1 MEGHPGLARSRDSVA
16 QCPQGEAQEAPST
29 LKALI
34 FDVDGTLADTE
45 EAHRC
50 AFNEAFQQL
59 GLPWNWSKPKYA
71 HLLLA
76 AGGKERLAAYIRSL
90 DLPAAGVPTLMGRI
104 EAIHRAK
111 TLNYTRMVLAG
122 GVPLRDGVARLIDDA
137 ARSHVRLCIATT
149 TTFAN
154 VEALLRTGLGP
165 KALDRF
171 AVVGAGGN
179 AARKKPAADI
189 YEYVLRQLDASPQE
203 CVAIEDSAN
212 GLRAAKAAGL
222 YTIVTPSFW
231 TRTEDFSDA
240 DLVLPSL
247 GSALRPLMPGAA
259 ALVGNTML
267 GIREI
272 CRRLDALR
280 ECG

>member
-1 MEGHPGLARSRDSVA
+1 LTNSAGSRVERRARVG
-16 QCPQGEAQEAPST
+16 PQGEAQDAPSN
-29 LKALI
+29 LRALI

-45 EAHRC
+45 EAHRR

-71 HLLLA
+71 HLLLT
-76 AGGKERLAAYIRSL
+76 AGGKERLAAYIDSL
-90 DLPAAGVPTLMGRI
+90 DLPPTGRLELMGRI
-104 EAIHRAK
+104 ESIHRAK

-122 GVPLRDGVARLIDDA
+122 GVALRDGVARLIDDA
-137 ARSHVRLCIATT
+137 ARAHVSLGIATT

-154 VEALLRTGLGP
+154 VEALLRMGVGAG
-165 KALDRF
+165 ALDRF
-171 AVVGAGGN
+171 AVIGAAGN

-189 YEYVLRQLDASPQE
+189 YEYVLRQLGASPQE

-222 YTIVTPSFW
+222 YTIVTPSYW
-231 TRTEDFSDA
+231 TRAEDFSDA

-247 GSALRPLMPGAA
+247 GSAERPLLPRAA

-272 CRRLDALR
+272 CRQLDALR

>member
-1 MEGHPGLARSRDSVA
+1 M
-16 QCPQGEAQEAPST
+16 
-29 LKALI
+29 LKALV

-50 AFNEAFQQL
+50 AFNEAFLQL
-59 GLPWNWSKPKYA
+59 GLPWNWSKPRYA
-71 HLLLA
+71 HLLLT
-76 AGGKERLAAYIRSL
+76 AGGKERLAAHIDSL
-90 DLPAAGVPTLMGRI
+90 DLPAAGRLELIGRI

-111 TLNYTRMVLAG
+111 NLNYTRTVMAG

-137 ARSHVRLCIATT
+137 ARANVRMCIATT
-149 TTFAN
+149 TTFVN
-154 VEALLRTGLGP
+154 VEALLRSGLGAA
-165 KALDRF
+165 ALERF
-171 AVVGAGGN
+171 AVIGSAGN
-179 AARKKPAADI
+179 ALRKKPAPDI
-189 YEYVLRQLDASPQE
+189 YEYVLRQLGTAPQE

-212 GLRAAKAAGL
+212 GLHAAKAAGL
-222 YTIVTPSFW
+222 YTIVTPSYW

-247 GSALRPLMPGAA
+247 GSALRPLPPRAA
-259 ALVGNTML
+259 ALIGDSVL

-272 CRRLDALR
+272 RRQLDALQ